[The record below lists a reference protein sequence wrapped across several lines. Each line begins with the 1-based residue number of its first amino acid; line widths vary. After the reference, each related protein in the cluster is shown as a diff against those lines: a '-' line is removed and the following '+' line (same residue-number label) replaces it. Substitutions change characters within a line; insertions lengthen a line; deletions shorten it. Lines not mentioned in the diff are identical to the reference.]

1 VPRLA
6 PSRSA
11 LGTPES
17 PGPRDCLLY
26 WAWHNRNVVSVPA
39 ISEAVAREL
48 YRDSGAAAWAVSLA
62 AFTQRLEVSAASRFK
77 SGAAARDLESY
88 LRGLHLTDLA
98 LACAC
103 AAGDDSAWEHFVR
116 EMRPALYAA
125 ARAIARPDA
134 ARDLADSLY
143 GQLFGVDAKGQQR
156 RSLLDYY
163 HGRARLSTWLRT
175 VLAQRHIDAVRE
187 RARTV
192 PLDTESEE
200 TASSESPADPDLG
213 DNVARVQRALN
224 DAVDALE
231 ARDRLRLRLYYA
243 QRLTLARI
251 GRALG
256 EHEATASRNLERVRR
271 TLRQEIER
279 RLREAHGMD
288 AAAVASCLQQVA
300 EAPDLDLSHV
310 LAADDS

>member
-1 VPRLA
+1 MAQSLLVSPPA
-6 PSRSA
+6 IPDA
-11 LGTPES
+11 LGRELHRES
-17 PGPRDCLLY
+17 GAS
-26 WAWHNRNVVSVPA
+26 AWDVSV
-39 ISEAVAREL
+39 
-48 YRDSGAAAWAVSLA
+48 A
-62 AFTQRLEVSAASRFK
+62 AFSQRLTASAVSRFK
-77 SGAAARDLESY
+77 TGATAREVESY
-88 LRGLHLTDLA
+88 LRALHLNDLA

-103 AAGDDSAWEHFVR
+103 AAGHDGAWEHFVR

-125 ARAIARPDA
+125 ARAIARQDD

-143 GQLFGVDAKGQQR
+143 AQLFGVDAKGQQR

-192 PLDTESEE
+192 PLDEDGEE
-200 TASSESPADPDLG
+200 PASSVRVADPDVH

-224 DAVDALE
+224 ETVDALDP
-231 ARDRLRLRLYYA
+231 RDRLRLRLYYA
-243 QRLTLARI
+243 QKLTLARI

-271 TLRQEIER
+271 TLRQEVER
-279 RLREAHGMD
+279 RLKEDHGMD
-288 AAAVASCLQQVA
+288 AGAVAACLQQAV
-300 EAPDLDLSHV
+300 EAPELDLSHV
-310 LAADDS
+310 LAADDG

>member
-1 VPRLA
+1 VSLPA
-6 PSRSA
+6 IPDA
-11 LGTPES
+11 LG
-17 PGPRDCLLY
+17 
-26 WAWHNRNVVSVPA
+26 
-39 ISEAVAREL
+39 REL
-48 YRDSGAAAWAVSLA
+48 HRESGAAAWDVSLA
-62 AFTQRLEVSAASRFK
+62 TFMQRLAVSGGSRFK
-77 SGAAARDLESY
+77 SGATARELESY
-88 LRGLHLTDLA
+88 LRALHLNDLA

-103 AAGDDSAWEHFVR
+103 ASGHDGAWEHFVR

-125 ARAIARPDA
+125 ARAIAKGDE

-143 GQLFGVDAKGQQR
+143 ARLFGVDAKGQQR

-192 PLDTESEE
+192 PLEE
-200 TASSESPADPDLG
+200 DREDPASSLPVVDPDVR

-224 DAVDALE
+224 AAVDALDP
-231 ARDRLRLRLYYA
+231 RDRLRLNLYYA
-243 QRLTLARI
+243 QKLTLARI

-271 TLRQEIER
+271 ALRGEIER
-279 RLREAHGMD
+279 RLKEAHGMD
-288 AAAVASCLQQVA
+288 AAGVAACLQQAV
-300 EAPDLDLSHV
+300 EAPELDLSHV

>member
-1 VPRLA
+1 
-6 PSRSA
+6 
-11 LGTPES
+11 
-17 PGPRDCLLY
+17 
-26 WAWHNRNVVSVPA
+26 VSLPA
-39 ISEAVAREL
+39 IADALAREL
-48 YRDSGAAAWAVSLA
+48 HRESGAAAWDVPLA
-62 AFTQRLEVSAASRFK
+62 TFTERLGASAAARFK
-77 SGAAARDLESY
+77 SGATARELDSY
-88 LRGLHLTDLA
+88 LRALHLNDLA

-103 AAGDDSAWEHFVR
+103 AAGHDDAWEHFIR

-125 ARAIARPDA
+125 ARAIARPDD

-143 GQLFGVDAKGQQR
+143 AQLFGVDAKGQQR

-175 VLAQRHIDAVRE
+175 VLAQRHIDAVRQ

-192 PLDTESEE
+192 PLDEAVDEPV
-200 TASSESPADPDLG
+200 SPGPVPDPDVA
-213 DNVARVQRALN
+213 DNVARVQRAL
-224 DAVDALE
+224 DETVDALDP
-231 ARDRLRLRLYYA
+231 RDRLRLRLYYA
-243 QRLTLARI
+243 QRLTLAKI

-271 TLRQEIER
+271 TLRQEVER
-279 RLREAHGMD
+279 RLKEAHGLD
-288 AAAVASCLQQVA
+288 AAAVATCVQQAA

>member
-1 VPRLA
+1 MAQSHL
-6 PSRSA
+6 
-11 LGTPES
+11 
-17 PGPRDCLLY
+17 
-26 WAWHNRNVVSVPA
+26 VSLPA
-39 ISEAVAREL
+39 IPDALAREL
-48 YRDSGAAAWAVSLA
+48 HRESGAAVWDVPLA
-62 AFTQRLEVSAASRFK
+62 TVTQRLTASAASRFK
-77 SGAAARDLESY
+77 SGATARELESY
-88 LRGLHLTDLA
+88 LRALHLKDLA

-103 AAGDDSAWEHFVR
+103 AAGHDGAWEHFVR

-125 ARAIARPDA
+125 ARAIARPDE

-143 GQLFGVDAKGQQR
+143 AQLFGVDAKGQQR

-175 VLAQRHIDAVRE
+175 VLAQRHIDAVRQ

-192 PLDTESEE
+192 PLDEDAEE
-200 TASSESPADPDLG
+200 PASGAPAADPDVR
-213 DNVARVQRALN
+213 DNVGRVQRALN
-224 DAVDALE
+224 ETVEALDP
-231 ARDRLRLRLYYA
+231 RDRLRLRLYYA

-271 TLRQEIER
+271 TLRQEVER
-279 RLREAHGMD
+279 RLKEAHGLD
-288 AAAVASCLQQVA
+288 PAAVAVCLQQAV

>member
-1 VPRLA
+1 VAQSHR
-6 PSRSA
+6 
-11 LGTPES
+11 
-17 PGPRDCLLY
+17 
-26 WAWHNRNVVSVPA
+26 VSIPA
-39 ISEAVAREL
+39 IPDAVAREL
-48 YRDSGAAAWAVSLA
+48 HRDSGAVSWDVSLT
-62 AFTQRLEVSAASRFK
+62 AFTERLTASAASRFK
-77 SGAAARDLESY
+77 SGATVRDVESY
-88 LRGLHLTDLA
+88 LRGLHLNDLA

-103 AAGDDSAWEHFVR
+103 AAGHDGAWEHFVR
-116 EMRPALYAA
+116 EMRPALHAA

-143 GQLFGVDAKGQQR
+143 AQLFGVDAKGQQR

-200 TASSESPADPDLG
+200 PVSRASPVEPDLR

-224 DAVDALE
+224 DAVDALD

-243 QRLTLARI
+243 QRLTLAKI

-288 AAAVASCLQQVA
+288 AAAVASCLQQAV

>member
-1 VPRLA
+1 M
-6 PSRSA
+6 
-11 LGTPES
+11 
-17 PGPRDCLLY
+17 
-26 WAWHNRNVVSVPA
+26 SVPA
-39 ISEAVAREL
+39 IPDRVAREL
-48 YRDSGAAAWAVSLA
+48 HRESGAATWDVSLD
-62 AFTQRLEVSAASRFK
+62 AFTDRLAASTASRFK
-77 SGAAARDLESY
+77 SGATARDVESY
-88 LRGLHLTDLA
+88 VRSLHLNDLS

-103 AAGDDSAWEHFVR
+103 AAGHDGAWEHFVR

-125 ARAIARPDA
+125 ARAIAKPDA

-143 GQLFGVDAKGQQR
+143 AQLYGVDAKGQQR

-163 HGRARLSTWLRT
+163 HGRARLSTWLRS
-175 VLAQRHIDAVRE
+175 VLAQRHIDSVRE

-192 PLDTESEE
+192 PLDTELPEPVDGAPPVE
-200 TASSESPADPDLG
+200 PDAQ
-213 DNVARVQRALN
+213 DNVARVQRAIN
-224 DAVDALE
+224 DAVDALD

-243 QRLTLARI
+243 QRLTLAKI

-271 TLRQEIER
+271 ALRQDIER
-279 RLREAHGMD
+279 RLRETHGMD
-288 AAAVASCLQQVA
+288 EAGVASCLQQAV